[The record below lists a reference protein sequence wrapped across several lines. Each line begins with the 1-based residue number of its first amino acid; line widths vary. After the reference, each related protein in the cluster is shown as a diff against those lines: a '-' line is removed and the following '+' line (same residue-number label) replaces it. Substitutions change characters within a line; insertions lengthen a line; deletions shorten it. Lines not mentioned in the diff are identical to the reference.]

1 MVAPRTKR
9 RRTTPSITERDLVPD
24 LGLAALTVAVVVGL
38 HWLLLKWVV
47 ETPPV
52 VLFTAVAA
60 ALTSWRGAG
69 PGLLTSVLGTTIG
82 SFLCLEPMDR
92 AALAGQSGALYSA
105 MVVPFGGSLFVCW
118 VIYRLRASHETAEEG
133 QHRRDH
139 ALAFVA
145 HELRHPLATI
155 QLAAAMLQRDRS
167 EATRDRA
174 AALISRSATRLT
186 RVVDDLVDITRLQA
200 QAISLRP
207 EPLSLADVLGVVIE
221 TARPSIAAR
230 QQVLTAEMA
239 PAEELQVAGDPDR
252 LQQVFGNLLSNASR
266 YSPEGAEIAV
276 SAQSHGNE
284 VVVTVRD
291 TGFGIYD
298 HMLERIFEP
307 FVRDAAKTS
316 EGLGIGLALARSLVT
331 RHGGT
336 ITADSDGPGR
346 GSTFTVTLP
355 RLAGATPA
363 TPAPATRGNRGAA
376 AVLP

>member
-1 MVAPRTKR
+1 MALPRTKR
-9 RRTTPSITERDLVPD
+9 SRTPPSITEHDLVPD
-24 LGLAALTVAVVVGL
+24 LGLAALTVAVVVGV
-38 HWLLLKWVV
+38 HWLLLKWAV

-69 PGLLTSVLGTTIG
+69 PGLLTSALGTTIG
-82 SFLCLEPMDR
+82 SFLCLDPVGR
-92 AALAGQSGALYSA
+92 AAMAGQAGTLY
-105 MVVPFGGSLFVCW
+105 VPFGGSIFVCW
-118 VIYRLRASHETAEEG
+118 VIYRLRASHEVVEEG

-145 HELRHPLATI
+145 HELRHPLSTI

-174 AALISRSATRLT
+174 AVLITRSATRLT
-186 RVVDDLVDITRLQA
+186 RVVEDLVDVTRLRA
-200 QAISLRP
+200 PAISLRT
-207 EPLSLADVLGVVIE
+207 EPVSLVDVLGVVIE
-221 TARPSIAAR
+221 TARPAVSAR
-230 QQVLTAEMA
+230 QQLLTATIEA
-239 PAEELQVAGDPDR
+239 PDDLQVEGDPER

-266 YSPEGAEIAV
+266 YSPEGAEITV
-276 SAQSHGNE
+276 SARTSANT
-284 VVVTVRD
+284 VVVTVHD
-291 TGFGIYD
+291 TGVGIDD

-307 FVRDAAKTS
+307 FVRDSARTS

-336 ITADSDGPGR
+336 ITADSEGPGR

-355 RLAGATPA
+355 RLSPASLAAQAAGT
-363 TPAPATRGNRGAA
+363 APRGAA

>member
-9 RRTTPSITERDLVPD
+9 RRTPPSITQHDLVPD
-24 LGLAALTVAVVVGL
+24 LGLAALTVAVVVGV

-69 PGLLTSVLGTTIG
+69 PGLLTSALGTTIG
-82 SFLCLEPMDR
+82 SFLCLDPDGR
-92 AALAGQSGALYSA
+92 AAMAGHAGTLYSG
-105 MVVPFGGSLFVCW
+105 MIVPFGGSLFVCW
-118 VIYRLRASHETAEEG
+118 VIYRLRAGQEVVEEG

-145 HELRHPLATI
+145 HELRHPLSTI

-167 EATRDRA
+167 EGTRDRA
-174 AALISRSATRLT
+174 AVLITRSAARLT
-186 RVVDDLVDITRLQA
+186 RVVDDLVDVTRLQA
-200 QAISLRP
+200 QTISLRP
-207 EPLSLADVLGVVIE
+207 EPLALADVLGVVIE

-230 QQVLTAEMA
+230 QQVLAIDIAE
-239 PAEELQVAGDPDR
+239 PDDLHVEGDPDR

-266 YSPEGAEIAV
+266 YSPEGAEITL
-276 SAQSHGNE
+276 SARPSGNT

-291 TGFGIYD
+291 TGIGID
-298 HMLERIFEP
+298 GHMLERIFEP
-307 FVRDAAKTS
+307 FVRDNARTS

-346 GSTFTVTLP
+346 GSTFSVTLP
-355 RLAGATPA
+355 RFASS
-363 TPAPATRGNRGAA
+363 APASRPTGSDERHDAA

>member
-1 MVAPRTKR
+1 MALPRTKR
-9 RRTTPSITERDLVPD
+9 RTPPSITEHDLVPD
-24 LGLAALTVAVVVGL
+24 LGLAALTVTVVVGV

-69 PGLLTSVLGTTIG
+69 PGLLTSALGTTIG
-82 SFLCLEPMDR
+82 SFLCLDPDGR
-92 AALAGQSGALYSA
+92 AAMAGQAGTLYSG

-118 VIYRLRASHETAEEG
+118 VIYRLRASQEVAEEG

-145 HELRHPLATI
+145 HELRHPLSTI

-174 AALISRSATRLT
+174 AVLITRSATRLT
-186 RVVDDLVDITRLQA
+186 RVVEDLVDVTRLRA
-200 QAISLRP
+200 QAISLRT
-207 EPLSLADVLGVVIE
+207 EPVSLADVLGVVIE
-221 TARPSIAAR
+221 TARPVVSAR
-230 QQVLTAEMA
+230 QQVLTATIDA
-239 PAEELQVAGDPDR
+239 PDHLQVEGDPDR

-266 YSPEGAEIAV
+266 YSPEGAEITV
-276 SAQSHGNE
+276 SARTSGNT
-284 VVVTVRD
+284 VVVTVHD
-291 TGFGIYD
+291 TGVGIDD

-307 FVRDAAKTS
+307 FVRDSARTS

-336 ITADSDGPGR
+336 ITADSEGPGR

-355 RLAGATPA
+355 RLSPAALAARADGTADERAT
-363 TPAPATRGNRGAA
+363 A
-376 AVLP
+376 AVSS